1 MSRTIAGRLTDL
13 LGIRYPVVQEGL
25 GPYKT
30 VRLAAAVSNAGGLG
44 TVSMPGMTDPDGPG
58 VLRGYIEETCALT
71 DRPFAV
77 NVPVGRDTT
86 GKVLPFSTAYVGAV
100 VDAVRDPAI
109 GRRLRMIT
117 TSAGAPS
124 VVRHLIAGSGLVHA
138 HKVGGTRQA
147 VRAQRDGVDVI
158 IASGYEAGGHTHT
171 RPVHTMVLGPSVCAA
186 VDLPVVLAGGIRDG
200 AGMAAALALGAD
212 AVALGTRFVAS
223 HDNTDWHPAYAQRIL
238 DSAEGEDIVFSAVYG
253 PSRALPSRGIA
264 ELARIT
270 RTMDEDS
277 LTAWKDERL
286 IRAQRDGAVEA
297 GILPAGNVS
306 GAITELIRVA
316 EFVPALV
323 EGAIAVLDGLG
334 ARVRGVTSSPGEQRH
349 RAVPGGAG
357 SAAEPGTADRVL

>member
-1 MSRTIAGRLTDL
+1 MTATITSRLGDL

-44 TVSMPGMTDPDGPG
+44 TVSIPGLTDPDGPA
-58 VLRGYIEETCALT
+58 VLRGYIEEACTLT

-77 NVPVGRDTT
+77 NVPVGRDAT
-86 GKVLPFSTAYVGAV
+86 GRVLPFSAAYVGAV
-100 VDAVRDPAI
+100 VEAVRDPAI
-109 GRRLRMIT
+109 ARQLRMIT
-117 TSAGAPS
+117 TSAGAPA
-124 VVRHLIAGSGLVHA
+124 VVRDLIAGSGLVHA

-147 VRAQRDGVDVI
+147 LRAQAEGVDVI
-158 IASGYEAGGHTHT
+158 IASGYEAGGHTHA

-238 DSAEGEDIVFSAVYG
+238 DAAEGEDIVFSAIYG
-253 PSRALPSRGIA
+253 PSRALPSRGVD
-264 ELARIT
+264 ELAPLAG
-270 RTMDEDS
+270 TMGHDA
-277 LTAWKDERL
+277 LTAWKDDRL
-286 IRAQRDGAVEA
+286 IRAQRDGDVDD

-306 GAITELIRVA
+306 GAITDLIRVA
-316 EFVPALV
+316 EFIPALV
-323 EGAIAVLDGLG
+323 GEAIAILETLRKRVASLDVG
-334 ARVRGVTSSPGEQRH
+334 PGQSGR
-349 RAVPGGAG
+349 R
-357 SAAEPGTADRVL
+357 

>member
-1 MSRTIAGRLTDL
+1 VTRAISSRFADL
-13 LGIRYPVVQEGL
+13 LGIRHPVVQEGL

-44 TVSMPGMTDPDGPG
+44 TVSMPGMTDPRGPA
-58 VLRGYIEETCALT
+58 VLREYIEEACALT

-77 NVPVGRDTT
+77 NVPVGRDAT
-86 GKVLPFSTAYVGAV
+86 GNVLPFSAAYVGAV
-100 VDAVRDPAI
+100 VEAVRDPEIA
-109 GRRLRMIT
+109 RRLRMIT

-124 VVRHLIAGSGLVHA
+124 VVRDVIADSGLVHA

-147 VRAQRDGVDVI
+147 VRAQQDGVDVI
-158 IASGYEAGGHTHT
+158 VASGYEAGGHTHA

-186 VDLPVVLAGGIRDG
+186 VAVPVVLAGGIRDG

-238 DSAEGEDIVFSAVYG
+238 DAAEGEDIVFSAVYG
-253 PSRALPSRGIA
+253 PSRALPSAGID

-270 RTMDEDS
+270 GSMDEDA
-277 LTAWKDERL
+277 LTAWKDDRL
-286 IRAQRDGAVEA
+286 IRAQRDGAVQE

-306 GAITELIRVA
+306 GAITDLIRVA

-323 EGAIAVLDGLG
+323 DEAADILESL
-334 ARVRGVTSSPGEQRH
+334 ARRVAAPSDRLSHH
-349 RAVPGGAG
+349 R
-357 SAAEPGTADRVL
+357 